1 MKNYYLSFAS
11 QIGFLGACFVEAP
24 DQGSACRKVY
34 ELNLIDHD
42 DERLGTIEAA
52 VVEVT
57 SGWDFDWRAHMN
69 RLLSLEEL
77 RTIGVK
83 PVYAFGPK
91 RGQEPKKEMVN

>member
-1 MKNYYLSFAS
+1 MKNYYVSFAS
-11 QIGFLGACFVEAP
+11 PMGFIGACFVEAE
-24 DQGSACRKVY
+24 DEVSVCKKAY
-34 ELNLIDHD
+34 ELVLH
-42 DERLGTIEAA
+42 LGTISIEAA

-57 SGWDFDWRAHMN
+57 SGWDFDWRGHMN